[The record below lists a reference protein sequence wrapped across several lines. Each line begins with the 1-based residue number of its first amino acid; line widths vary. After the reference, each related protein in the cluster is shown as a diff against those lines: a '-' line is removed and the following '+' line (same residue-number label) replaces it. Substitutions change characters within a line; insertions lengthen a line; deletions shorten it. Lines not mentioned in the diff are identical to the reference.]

1 MTLNQF
7 NNLKIGDI
15 VMNANCTA
23 EVAVMDINRNRGLV
37 NTGGA
42 WRKYTTIRFP
52 KEKELPSEFTRLPK
66 VTHMTFSV
74 KMINKFSLV
83 ESAIIHT
90 ILRAGED
97 GFVGTNESL
106 CEASQICASTC
117 SANIVIPRLCKA
129 RIITRDNLA
138 YRVTRFRI
146 NMNAVEEYL

>member
-1 MTLNQF
+1 MTTNQF

-74 KMINKFSLV
+74 KMINRFSLA

-90 ILRAGED
+90 VLRAGES
-97 GFVGTNESL
+97 GFVGTYESL
-106 CEASQICASTC
+106 CEASRICASTS
-117 SANIVIPRLCKA
+117 SANVVIPRLCRE

-138 YRVTRFRI
+138 NKVTRFRL
-146 NMNAVEEYL
+146 NMEEVEEYL

>member
-1 MTLNQF
+1 MTTNQF

-52 KEKELPSEFTRLPK
+52 KE
-66 VTHMTFSV
+66 THMTFSV
-74 KMINKFSLV
+74 KMINRFSLA

-90 ILRAGED
+90 VLRAGED

-106 CEASQICASTC
+106 CEASQICASTS
-117 SANIVIPRLCKA
+117 SANVVIPRLCRE

-138 YRVTRFRI
+138 NKVTRFRL
-146 NMNAVEEYL
+146 NMEEVEEYI